1 MRTPTAMATP
11 KTLTMTIRKSAH
23 RRAPLRR
30 AAMVAAG
37 SLLALTGLTVVAQA
51 QTADPPQAR
60 PEKLAVLVLGI
71 TEKDAEL
78 ADNLTEVII
87 GAIAQRRGV
96 EMAGR
101 EEFRARLGVESEQ
114 RAQAC
119 IDDLTCL
126 GRAAVSLGVRRI
138 VAGTVGAR
146 GTQHLFN
153 LNLNN
158 VETNKVEN
166 HIFRL
171 VDGGVPD
178 LIAAV
183 QTATEELFRPRVEPG
198 RIQLA
203 STPQGAR
210 VSIDNAY
217 LGVTP
222 LISGTLLA
230 GKHDVRVEAEGRFP
244 WRSSVE
250 VFPGRDLGGTLTETN
265 LPRRR
270 LWPTKAAVTSA
281 SLAGLSFAAGGFLG
295 VLSQLTPSGAT
306 RAEAERDFDQKRRF
320 GIAANV
326 SFIAGAVASVAAL
339 YFVLRYKDDV
349 FGRADDDEPIK

>member
-1 MRTPTAMATP
+1 M
-11 KTLTMTIRKSAH
+11 KTNAIVSRS
-23 RRAPLRR
+23 RAFGAAALLVLLVAGRAR
-30 AAMVAAG
+30 AAEE
-37 SLLALTGLTVVAQA
+37 
-51 QTADPPQAR
+51 PAR

-87 GAIAQRRGV
+87 GSIAQRRGV
-96 EMAGR
+96 ELAGR

-119 IDDLTCL
+119 IDDLGCL

-171 VDGGVPD
+171 VDGGVTD
-178 LIAAV
+178 LIKAV
-183 QTATEELFRPRVEPG
+183 QAATEELFRPRVEPG
-198 RIQLA
+198 RIQLS
-203 STPQGAR
+203 STPPGAR

-230 GKHDVRVEAEGRFP
+230 GKHNVRVEAEGRFP

-250 VFPGRDLGGTLTETN
+250 VFPGQDLGVTLTEAN
-265 LPRRR
+265 LPQRRQ
-270 LWPTKAAVTSA
+270 WPAKVAAGSA
-281 SLAGLSFAAGGFLG
+281 SLAGLSLAAGGFLG
-295 VLSQLTPSGAT
+295 VLSQLTPSGQT
-306 RAEAERDFDQKRRF
+306 RAEAERDFDQKRKF
-320 GIAANV
+320 GTAANV
-326 SFIAGAVASVAAL
+326 AFITGAVAGVAAL
-339 YFVLRYKDDV
+339 ILVLTYKDDV
-349 FGRADDDEPIK
+349 FGRSDDEK

>member
-1 MRTPTAMATP
+1 MRARSRSQF
-11 KTLTMTIRKSAH
+11 LC
-23 RRAPLRR
+23 RRAGI
-30 AAMVAAG
+30 AGAIVAA
-37 SLLALTGLTVVAQA
+37 ALVGRGGAGARAQE
-51 QTADPPQAR
+51 QSKPR
-60 PEKLAVLVLGI
+60 PEKLAVLVLGT
-71 TEKDAEL
+71 TERDAEL

-87 GAIAQRRGV
+87 AAIAQRRGV

-119 IDDLTCL
+119 IDDLSCM

-138 VAGTVGAR
+138 VAGTVGTR
-146 GTQHLFN
+146 GKQYLFN

-158 VETNKVEN
+158 IETNRVEN

-171 VDGGVPD
+171 VDGGVRD
-178 LIAAV
+178 LIPAV
-183 QTATEELFRPRVEPG
+183 QSATEELFKPRIEPG
-198 RIQLA
+198 RIQLTSA
-203 STPQGAR
+203 PSGAR

-230 GKHDVRVEAEGRFP
+230 GKHTVRVEADGRFP
-244 WRSSVE
+244 WLSSVE
-250 VFPGRDLGGTLTETN
+250 VFPGQDLGVTLTEAN

-270 LWPTKAAVTSA
+270 LWPAKAAVAATSFG
-281 SLAGLSFAAGGFLG
+281 GLSFAAGGFLG

-306 RAEAERDFDQKRRF
+306 RADTQSDLDQKRHF
-320 GIAANV
+320 GTAANV
-326 SFIAGAVASVAAL
+326 AFISGAAFTVAAL
-339 YFVLRYKDDV
+339 YIVLRYHDDV
-349 FGRADDDEPIK
+349 FGRREDDAEK